1 MITFLLILANISIL
15 VIAYAIPKV
24 ALVSCAKKYDMTTE
38 DLLYERFGLAT
49 TIDDYSIGIIAL
61 AHAELIMPVF
71 IPVLGV
77 TINFMLFIAMSCIIV
92 WIVSIGLPYLISIF
106 DDIKYID
113 NKLCKQSTK
122 L

>member
-1 MITFLLILANISIL
+1 MTTFLLILANISIL
-15 VIAYAIPKV
+15 VIAYAIPKL
-24 ALVSCAKKYDMTTE
+24 ALINCAKKYDMTTE

-49 TIDDYSIGIIAL
+49 TIEDYSIGIIAL

-77 TINFMLFIAMSCIIV
+77 IINFMLFIAMSCIIV

>member
-1 MITFLLILANISIL
+1 M
-15 VIAYAIPKV
+15 
-24 ALVSCAKKYDMTTE
+24 
-38 DLLYERFGLAT
+38 
-49 TIDDYSIGIIAL
+49 

-77 TINFMLFIAMSCIIV
+77 TIDFMLFIAMSCIMV
-92 WIVSIGLPYLISIF
+92 WIISIGLPYLISIF

-113 NKLCKQSTK
+113 NKLHKQLVK

>member
-1 MITFLLILANISIL
+1 MTTFLLILANISIL
-15 VIAYAIPKV
+15 AIAYAIPKL
-24 ALVSCAKKYDMTTE
+24 ALINCAKKYDMATE
-38 DLLYERFGLAT
+38 DLLYERFGLAS
-49 TIDDYSIGIIAL
+49 TIENYSIEIIAL

-77 TINFMLFIAMSCIIV
+77 TIDFMLFIAMSCIMV
-92 WIVSIGLPYLISIF
+92 WIISIGLPYLISIF

-113 NKLCKQSTK
+113 NKLHKQLVK

>member
-1 MITFLLILANISIL
+1 MTTFLLILANISIL
-15 VIAYAIPKV
+15 AIAYAIPKL
-24 ALVSCAKKYDMTTE
+24 ALINCAKKYDMTTE
-38 DLLYERFGLAT
+38 DLLYERFGLAS
-49 TIDDYSIGIIAL
+49 TIEDYSIGIIAL

-77 TINFMLFIAMSCIIV
+77 TIDFMLFIAMSCIIV
-92 WIVSIGLPYLISIF
+92 WIVSIELPYLISIF

-113 NKLCKQSTK
+113 NKLHKQLVK